1 MAGCSKEVVTKSM
14 VGADD
19 AWMYDVTLPVP
30 VLFASPEVQTKAP
43 VTAISNG
50 MEIGVFGFRTD
61 AEMYSD
67 TDDGMNMRNAN
78 VKVNTKLMLNLTEP
92 FYYPE
97 SDNFRFYSYHPY
109 SGSYQIDDDGKVS
122 VEIDFSYNNTLAT
135 HKDVLW
141 AREDG
146 DGGFNAD
153 LAREG
158 VRPKFSYTHPAIC
171 VSFYAKV
178 DKVVAKTSVAKLYF
192 KDVPTS
198 GKLCVADVSNPDAEG
213 RFYEV
218 VSRGDL
224 MLTNGRSGSL
234 EVELSTEPSKL
245 GQDVFMYPDSEPFCL
260 QVTLRM
266 GEAGKSYDVMTDY
279 VIRPKDLP
287 DGKFLPGHHYSFCL
301 NVLTGSS
308 DISFTVTKDSEED
321 ILDFDNEFQW
331 EDAF

>member
-1 MAGCSKEVVTKSM
+1 M
-14 VGADD
+14 VGTDD

-61 AEMYSD
+61 AGMYSD
-67 TDDGMNMRNAN
+67 ADDGMNMRNAN

-97 SDNFRFYSYHPY
+97 SDDFRFYSYYPY
-109 SGSYQIDDDGKVS
+109 SDSYQIDDDGKVS
-122 VEIDFSYNNTLAT
+122 VEIKLAT
-135 HKDVLW
+135 EKDVLW
-141 AREDG
+141 DRTDG

-158 VRPKFSYTHPAIC
+158 VKPKFSYTHPAACI
-171 VSFYAKV
+171 SFYAVV
-178 DKVVAKTSVAKLYF
+178 DKMNTRTVLSNLKLV
-192 KDVPTS
+192 DVPKLA
-198 GKLCVADVSNPDAEG
+198 KLCVADVKNPDQEG
-213 RFYEV
+213 CFYEV
-218 VSRGDL
+218 VQKGDGIVTYAGTGNL
-224 MLTNGRSGSL
+224 N
-234 EVELSTEPSKL
+234 VELSTEQSKV
-245 GQDVFMYPDSEPFCL
+245 GHDMFIYPGSESVRL
-260 QVTLRM
+260 QTVLLL
-266 GEAGKSYDVMTDY
+266 GEAGMASRVVADY
-279 VIRPKDLP
+279 VINPKDLP

-308 DISFTVTKDSEED
+308 DISFKVTKDSEED